1 MRTIRGKLT
10 VFTCG
15 LVILTMLLASGVIYM
30 QLSDTV
36 ERSVEGSA
44 EASVNE
50 VNRYIHSYFDKFQNT
65 VELMAED
72 ERTERY
78 LLNTNEDLSETE
90 FMWSDISQA
99 YEYFMELEEDV
110 QLMYMGTS
118 SGELVSAPVIDL
130 PEDFDPR
137 TRPWYENAAANEGS
151 VIWTDPYLDINTGEL
166 TITGAKAVYAGDSIA
181 GVMGMDILLND
192 LTETLSGIELGY
204 GGELVLLNSEGSII
218 AHPDAEMLGSEADEG
233 YINDIFQSGLTA
245 GSVSDRE
252 TDQTIYYS
260 AVEGLNWQLLTVYK
274 NSELY
279 SQLTEIRNIFL
290 IVTAAAILLAAAASY
305 VAANRIS
312 RPVRILNGQLKKM
325 AAGDFTEQAE
335 IKGKDEIA
343 QLTAS
348 VNDTSNQ
355 LKGLIASIQSS
366 VNESRR
372 MSEDLSAVSEETLAA
387 SDGIAGAVN
396 EVASGAVRQTE
407 EIEETNRQMRGLSE
421 TVSEAGR
428 KTNELNILSGEVKQ
442 VSETGIEKM
451 SLLDQRTKETHN
463 VFNQVNN
470 AISQLTSKVDE
481 INVVINTISEFADQT
496 NLLALNAS
504 IEAARAGEH
513 GRGFAVVAAEVR
525 KLAEQSM
532 EAAGKIRKTISDV
545 QNETERVAGSMQG
558 AYTLSGEQEE
568 AVKDT
573 QNSFVSIVE
582 HIQKMSNSIADITG
596 DLKKVNEQKEQ
607 MMDFMENISTV
618 AEESAAAI
626 EQVSASATEQ
636 VTALN
641 LVGKS
646 AESLNELSSE
656 LEERANR
663 FKV

>member
-10 VFTCG
+10 VFACG
-15 LVILTMLLASGVIYM
+15 LVILTMLLASVVIII

-36 ERSVEGSA
+36 ERSVDGSA
-44 EASVNE
+44 ESSVNE

-78 LLNTNEDLSETE
+78 LLNDNQNLSETE

-99 YEYFMELEEDV
+99 YENFMELEEDV
-110 QLMYMGTS
+110 QLMYIGTS

-137 TRPWYENAAANEGS
+137 TRPWYENAAGNEGRI
-151 VIWTDPYLDINTGEL
+151 IWTDPYLDVNTGEL
-166 TITGAKAVYAGDSIA
+166 TITGAKAVYADGRLA

-218 AHPDAEMLGSEADEG
+218 VHPDDEMLGSEAGEG
-233 YINDIFQSGLTA
+233 YINDIFQSGSAA
-245 GSVSDRE
+245 GSVADRE

-260 AVEGLNWQLLTVYK
+260 SVEGLNWKLLTVYK

-279 SQLTEIRNIFL
+279 SQLTEIRNIIL

-305 VAANRIS
+305 IAANRIA
-312 RPVRILNGQLKKM
+312 RPVRMLNGQLKRM

-396 EVASGAVRQTE
+396 EVAAGAVRQTE
-407 EIEETNRQMRGLSE
+407 EIEETSNQMRGLSE

-470 AISQLTSKVDE
+470 AINQLTSKVDE

-513 GRGFAVVAAEVR
+513 GLGFAVVAAEVR

-582 HIQKMSNSIADITG
+582 HIQKMSDSIADITG

-626 EQVSASATEQ
+626 EEVSASATEQ